1 MVDADREKISKSKQ
15 SQGGYEKP
23 QTSEAYIKKWGA
35 DIVRLWVSSQDFRN
49 DIIVSE
55 ERIAKVAETYRV
67 IRNAL
72 RYQLSN
78 LYDFDPANDSVRE
91 DELSLIDR
99 GILSEFSKLETD
111 VMADNGAYYNY
122 EFHLVYQRISQFV
135 SVELSSKYH
144 DWVKDWLYT
153 EPAKSHRRR
162 STQTTLYR
170 LATGLC
176 QMLAPILSFTTDE
189 AWEMIPKTSGSVH
202 ESQWTRRGSPLMY
215 DDIGKWD
222 WHRAQ
227 RERILP
233 KLEKARQE
241 KSIGKAL
248 DAKVEIVVPNVQYQL
263 SDKELLQALVNVS
276 DLKITVGESDFIS
289 VSKADGQKCE
299 RCWHWE
305 TDIGKNPEH
314 PTICG
319 RCIEAVVKKTTFV

>member
-15 SQGGYEKP
+15 AQGGYEKP
-23 QTSEAYIKKWGA
+23 QTAEAYVKKYGV
-35 DIVRLWVSSQDFRN
+35 DIVRLWVASQDYRS
-49 DIIVSE
+49 DIVVSE
-55 ERIAKVAETYRV
+55 ERIAKVGETYRG

-111 VMADNGAYYNY
+111 VMADNGAYDNY

-162 STQTTLYR
+162 STQTALYR

-176 QMLAPILSFTTDE
+176 QMLAPILAFTADE

-202 ESQWTRRGSPLMY
+202 ESQWKRRGSPLMY
-215 DDIGKWD
+215 DDIGKWE
-222 WHRAQ
+222 WHRMQ

-241 KSIGKAL
+241 KTIGKAL
-248 DAKVEIVVPNVQYQL
+248 DAKVEIVVPKVQYQL
-263 SDKELLQALVNVS
+263 SDKELLQTLVNVS
-276 DLKITVGESDFIS
+276 DLKITVGESDLIS
-289 VSKADGQKCE
+289 VSKANGQKCE

-305 TDIGKNPEH
+305 TDIGSEFHPDH

-319 RCIEAVVKKTTFV
+319 RCIEAVKQFKA